1 MPQLQPS
8 NALAVL
14 LLARLAK
21 ILPNVSAVFLIILYM
36 MLLVSKNVRLNS
48 MPMVR
53 VFVINAMDIVKLAQ
67 ENIIVLL
74 AKLVSLIVVFVIA
87 LALLGHML
95 H

>member
-1 MPQLQPS
+1 MPQLQPF

-21 ILPNVSAVFLIILYM
+21 ILRNVSAVFLIILYM